1 MTKMRRLARQQ
12 PGDEAKPWYEV
23 DKINKMSQMWGT
35 FATERVF
42 VSYEI
47 SMVATEKCRS

>member
-1 MTKMRRLARQQ
+1 MRRLARQQ
-12 PGDEAKPWYEV
+12 PGDEALPRYGVEE
-23 DKINKMSQMWGT
+23 INKMSQMWGT
-35 FATERVF
+35 FSTERVF